1 MYFFFETLWLA
12 RRCWCAFPRLDQG
25 ARSDDISLWVYVSI
39 PLTSFNMC
47 MIICVHAVYSHE
59 FSNMHVNYLH
69 LYAYCIYDLYIYIY
83 TCACEWY
90 YLRYCTLYH
99 MYSNIYLF
107 EHYVPLIQ
115 CWLKDGRGFFSSATQ
130 QWQFCPLSDSRSTT
144 TATLKPGTCPPPAL
158 GRAYDVSDSW
168 GGQWYV

>member
-1 MYFFFETLWLA
+1 MNMVRYDIIKLDVFFFFETLWLA

-69 LYAYCIYDLYIYIY
+69 LYAYCIYDLYIYIFTHVHVNGIILDTAHY
-83 TCACEWY
+83 ITCTVIFTCLNTMFLWFNVGSKMAE
-90 YLRYCTLYH
+90 
-99 MYSNIYLF
+99 
-107 EHYVPLIQ
+107 
-115 CWLKDGRGFFSSATQ
+115 GFSVL
-130 QWQFCPLSDSRSTT
+130 PLS
-144 TATLKPGTCPPPAL
+144 
-158 GRAYDVSDSW
+158 SDNFVPSVTR
-168 GGQWYV
+168 GLQRLPH